1 MKKAFSYSREL
12 HCAVITGASSG
23 IGAEFAR
30 LLGSRGVYLILSG
43 RNEKALNDLRAE
55 IGRDICTV
63 ISADLSDTKS
73 CIDFFAKCRKYDP
86 DILINNAGFGLYGE
100 FTETSLSKELEM
112 IDVNIKA
119 VHILTKLYLA
129 DFEKR
134 NSGYIMNVA
143 SIAGFLSGPLM
154 STYYATKGY
163 VLKFSTAIYE
173 ELRRKNSNVHISVL
187 CPGPVDTEF
196 NNRAGVNFMISGHTG
211 KYVADYALKK
221 MFKKKLLIIP
231 GGLIKTGAFLQR
243 LVPTKLLLKICYM
256 LQSCKK

>member
-1 MKKAFSYSREL
+1 MKAL
-12 HCAVITGASSG
+12 ITGASTG
-23 IGAEFAR
+23 
-30 LLGSRGVYLILSG
+30 
-43 RNEKALNDLRAE
+43 
-55 IGRDICTV
+55 IGRDMARNLHARG
-63 ISADLSDTKS
+63 ADLILVARSTQKLEEIKSELGGKPQIISLDLSAPENCHKLYEMTKNEN
-73 CIDFFAKCRKYDP
+73 I
-86 DILINNAGFGLYGE
+86 DILINNAGFGAYGLSSHVALE
-100 FTETSLSKELEM
+100 TELNM
-112 IDVNIKA
+112 IDLNIKA

-173 ELRRKNSNVHISVL
+173 ELRRKKSNVHISVL

-196 NNRAGVNFMISGHTG
+196 NNRAGVSFMISGHTG

-221 MFKKKLLIIP
+221 MFTKKLLILP
-231 GGLIKTGAFLQR
+231 GGLIKAGAFFQR

>member
-1 MKKAFSYSREL
+1 MKAL
-12 HCAVITGASSG
+12 ITGASTG
-23 IGAEFAR
+23 
-30 LLGSRGVYLILSG
+30 
-43 RNEKALNDLRAE
+43 
-55 IGRDICTV
+55 IGRDMARNLHARGAELILVARNTEKLEELKNELAGKPQV
-63 ISADLSDTKS
+63 ISLDLSIPENCHKLYEMTKNEN
-73 CIDFFAKCRKYDP
+73 I
-86 DILINNAGFGLYGE
+86 DILINNAGYGAYGLSSHVALE
-100 FTETSLSKELEM
+100 TELNM
-112 IDVNIKA
+112 IDLNIKA

-173 ELRRKNSNVHISVL
+173 ELRRKKSNVNISVL

-211 KYVADYALKK
+211 KFVADYALKK
-221 MFKKKLLIIP
+221 MFRKKLLIIP
-231 GGLIKTGAFLQR
+231 GWLIKAGAFFQR
-243 LVPTKLLLKICYM
+243 LVPTKPLLKICYM
-256 LQSCKK
+256 LQSCKKQ

>member
-1 MKKAFSYSREL
+1 MYAL
-12 HCAVITGASSG
+12 ITGASTG
-23 IGAEFAR
+23 
-30 LLGSRGVYLILSG
+30 
-43 RNEKALNDLRAE
+43 
-55 IGRDICTV
+55 IGRDMARNLHIRGAELILVARSTEKLEELKGELGGKPRI
-63 ISADLSDTKS
+63 ISLDLSDPENCHKLYEMTKHEN
-73 CIDFFAKCRKYDP
+73 I
-86 DILINNAGFGLYGE
+86 DILINNAGFGAWGE
-100 FTETSLSKELEM
+100 SSQVPLETELNM
-112 IDVNIKA
+112 IDLNIKA

-163 VLKFSTAIYE
+163 VLKFTTAIYE
-173 ELRRKNSNVHISVL
+173 ELRRKRSNVHICAL

-211 KYVADYALKK
+211 KFVADYALQK
-221 MFKKKLLIIP
+221 MFKKKLLILP
-231 GGLIKTGAFLQR
+231 GGLIKAGAFFQR

-256 LQSCKK
+256 LQTCKK